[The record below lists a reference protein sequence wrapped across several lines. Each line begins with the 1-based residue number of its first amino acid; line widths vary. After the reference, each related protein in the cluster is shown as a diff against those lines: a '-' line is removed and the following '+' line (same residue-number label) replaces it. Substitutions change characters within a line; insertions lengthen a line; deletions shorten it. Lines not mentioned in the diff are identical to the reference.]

1 MSTFVNT
8 PALVPLIT
16 SAEERARRIRKT
28 IIRSLVTL
36 ALLGLLF
43 WQVPL
48 RDVWS
53 AIQGM
58 DKALLGLVLLL
69 AIPTLYLQYVRWAT
83 LAKDAGPDVS
93 KADIHRGFWVGFTL
107 GLITPGR
114 VGQYGR
120 ALALHNCSLS
130 RAAGLTFLE
139 RMYSAIVINGVG
151 LMALVLLPLLGWLP
165 PYPTVRRIAG
175 AGCVLVG
182 VVILALGIFPRVI
195 SRPLL
200 WLTKKLPFRDKLAR
214 AIEVLKLVSPAR
226 GAWLLLL
233 AILSVGSSL
242 LQFVVLLHA
251 LGAPV
256 PIFAGMM
263 AALLT
268 FFLKGNIPLGIGN
281 LGVGEW
287 TAVICLSG
295 FGVAAPTAVA
305 ASLMLFVIN
314 VFLPGLAGLPF
325 MSSLRMPNWNEPLR
339 GTA

>member
-1 MSTFVNT
+1 MSTFVNA
-8 PALVPLIT
+8 PAAVPVMT
-16 SAEERARRIRKT
+16 SAEERARRVRKT

-69 AIPTLYLQYVRWAT
+69 SVPTLYLQYVRWAT

-93 KADIHRGFWVGFTL
+93 RADIHRGFWVGFTL

-120 ALALHNCSLS
+120 GLALHNCSLS
-130 RAAGLTFLE
+130 RATGLTLLE

-151 LMALVLLPLLGWLP
+151 LIALVLLPMLGWIP
-165 PYPTVRRIAG
+165 PYPTV
-175 AGCVLVG
+175 G
-182 VVILALGIFPRVI
+182 VVAGTACVAVGLVMLTLGVFPGLI

-200 WLTKKLPFRDKLAR
+200 WLTKRLPFGDKLAR
-214 AIEVLKLVSPAR
+214 AIEVLKLVSPSR
-226 GAWLLLL
+226 GAWLLVL
-233 AILSVGSSL
+233 AILSVSSSL
-242 LQFVVLLHA
+242 LQFVVLLYA

-314 VFLPGLAGLPF
+314 VFLPGLVGLPF
-325 MSSLRMPNWNEPLR
+325 MSSLRMPNWSEPAR
-339 GTA
+339 EVA